1 MAAPPS
7 TGIPPIGAT
16 APIQPMTAPAPGS
29 VMTGAFTPGAT
40 TTLAPI
46 GGLAQPISPAKPS
59 SSRGKTIGLIIG
71 GIVLVIAAFFAGRLT
86 APATTSAPPTPAP
99 AATQPAFVVP
109 GATQPAAPAP
119 APLPVPGVPDPN
131 APAPVPGVPDPNA
144 PAPVPGVPDPNAPAP
159 VPVNPGFIIPTTA
172 P

>member
-16 APIQPMTAPAPGS
+16 APILPMTAAAPGS
-29 VMTGAFTPGAT
+29 VMPGAFTPVAT

-46 GGLAQPISPAKPS
+46 GGPAQPISPARPS

-86 APATTSAPPTPAP
+86 APDDATSTPATPAP

-119 APLPVPGVPDPN
+119 APGAPDPN
-131 APAPVPGVPDPNA
+131 APAPVPGAPDPNA
-144 PAPVPGVPDPNAPAP
+144 PAPVPGAPDPNAPAP